1 MKGKEDRL
9 IALALLGFSAFYL
22 AFALRLKTGTL
33 KNPGPGLVP
42 IGIGVLLLSCTAWHF
57 VRLWRK
63 PIGEGAKKEPQE
75 GMNYWAVYG
84 TLACATVYPFILE
97 ILKFILATTLVTFF
111 LLFVLR
117 PQRILST
124 LLFASAIVFV
134 SFWIFAILLGVALPS
149 GRLEE
154 LFFQWFG

>member
-22 AFALRLKTGTL
+22 AFALRLKVGSL

-42 IGIGVLLLSCTAWHF
+42 IGIGGLLLFCTAWHF
-57 VRLWRK
+57 IRLWRK
-63 PIGEGAKKEPQE
+63 PIGESPEKEPGK

-84 TLACATVYPFILE
+84 TLACTIVYPFVLE
-97 ILKFILATTLVTFF
+97 ILKFILATTVVTFF

-124 LLFASAIVFV
+124 FLLASAIVIL
-134 SFWIFAILLGVALPS
+134 SFWVFAILLGVALPS
-149 GRLEE
+149 GLLEE
-154 LFFQWFG
+154 FFFRWFG